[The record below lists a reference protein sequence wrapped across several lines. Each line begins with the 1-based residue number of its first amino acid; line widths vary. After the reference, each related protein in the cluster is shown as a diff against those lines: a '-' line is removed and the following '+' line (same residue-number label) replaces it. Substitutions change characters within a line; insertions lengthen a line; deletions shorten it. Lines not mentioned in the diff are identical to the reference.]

1 MKVSITRSVSSLV
14 TGITS
19 PHPLTLGGG
28 GGAVERGKDKTE
40 DGGWKEW
47 RGAWGEKKGG
57 WDLEWLIISR
67 YYYRMY
73 VVGLAVYFRQNRGK
87 VDARPINVPRKKE
100 QILSYSREKD
110 KWLNVRDVIKYERIR
125 REKKALELRE
135 K

>member
-1 MKVSITRSVSSLV
+1 MTTKQVSDEGFHHAVGVQPRYWNYQPTPSD
-14 TGITS
+14 
-19 PHPLTLGGG
+19 PWW

-67 YYYRMY
+67 YYYRMH

-110 KWLNVRDVIKYERIR
+110 KWLKRKGCNKI
-125 REKKALELRE
+125 
-135 K
+135 